1 MSSDIFALFRKIDYN
16 IVMRLKP
23 FVFAILILFITTTVF
38 AQETDNTN
46 TTSDTQLNEPA
57 ELQIFRKAFPDT
69 TFTATYSERL
79 EDWLVTVSC
88 PTTPVAAANPATT
101 SKRREITFC
110 WCEGRL
116 IPEAE
121 LKRKSHYLPVLEE
134 YPFGG
139 ELQSPATYTQ
149 AQIEQYRQAGLASA
163 RKNEPFASQFL
174 SDFMYYG
181 SSRKS
186 VEQHLARIKFLG
198 HKVTVNEFIVEPL
211 TRVEKR
217 ILEERKTSTVI
228 DTFLKGID
236 HMDGYNWREIRD
248 VERKSL
254 HGTAIAIDFLP
265 IKMNK
270 YMYWRWTKDI
280 LGDKWMLASLKSRW
294 MPPYEII
301 NIFEEEGFIWGGKWL
316 IWDNMHFEYRPE
328 LIEFYKQTHTEK
340 Q

>member
-1 MSSDIFALFRKIDYN
+1 MRFKI
-16 IVMRLKP
+16 I
-23 FVFAILILFITTTVF
+23 VFAILILFFTTTVF
-38 AQETDNTN
+38 AQEI
-46 TTSDTQLNEPA
+46 SEPA
-57 ELQIFRKAFPDT
+57 ELLIFRKAFPDT

-88 PTTPVAAANPATT
+88 PTVPANAANQTSSS

-116 IPEAE
+116 IPETE
-121 LKRKSHYLPVLEE
+121 LKRKSHYLPVLEK

-139 ELQSPATYTQ
+139 ELQSPSTYTK
-149 AQIEQYRQAGLASA
+149 AQIEEYRQAGLASA
-163 RKNEPFASQFL
+163 RKNEPFSSQFL
-174 SDFMYYG
+174 SDFLYHG

-186 VEQHLARIKFLG
+186 VEQHIVRITFLG
-198 HKVTVNEFIVEPL
+198 HRVTVNDRIVEPL
-211 TRVEKR
+211 SRVEKR

-228 DTFLKGID
+228 DTFLNGID
-236 HMDGYNWREIRD
+236 HLDGYNWREIRD

-254 HGTAIAIDFLP
+254 HGSAIAVDFIP
-265 IKMNK
+265 AKMNK
-270 YMYWRWTKDI
+270 YIYWRWTKDI

-328 LIEFYKQTHTEK
+328 LIEYAKSSLQTAPKQN
-340 Q
+340 